1 MEEGTEEDK
10 SSDECI
16 EKNTRSAMEK
26 EKVNIYFSVTHY
38 LSTFISSMQVSDV
51 PKKRYL
57 TRSRGTLPPFAK
69 RICKGENLY

>member
-26 EKVNIYFSVTHY
+26 EKVNT
-38 LSTFISSMQVSDV
+38 
-51 PKKRYL
+51 
-57 TRSRGTLPPFAK
+57 
-69 RICKGENLY
+69 